1 MQNPSFS
8 MNEPPPHKQ
17 LRHTDSV
24 QRIRQKRLEQAILVV
39 LIALVALTPF
49 NLAESKITVVPT
61 LLFSILS
68 LITALMLLRKG
79 YAQSA
84 ATLTLIVMFVCTAQ
98 AMWGGAG
105 LRSSALIG
113 FPVALL
119 FAMIMLGQRA
129 FYLALAAMLG
139 YMAILLWATNNG
151 WRTGLEDSTDY
162 RWLVDYGIILSAAS
176 FIIRVLAADLL
187 ALLDALHVQMDAAT
201 RSRLQAEHLAN
212 HDNLT
217 GLPNRR
223 MAEHYF
229 NELWTLSQQD
239 HAGVGLVFVDV
250 DNFKTFND
258 SHGHDLGDELL
269 RHLGNTISGQLRKS
283 DRLVRIAGD
292 EFLILLSGISKGK
305 DVELI
310 LDKVRSAVARPVT
323 IHSETVIPALSM
335 GISLAPEH
343 GENFRELVTMADHA
357 MYQAKAAGRNQ
368 YQFFRPKQ
376 LK

>member
-1 MQNPSFS
+1 

-98 AMWGGAG
+98 AMWGGVG

-229 NELWTLSQQD
+229 NELWTLSQQE

>member
-98 AMWGGAG
+98 AMWGGVG

>member
-1 MQNPSFS
+1 M
-8 MNEPPPHKQ
+8 
-17 LRHTDSV
+17 
-24 QRIRQKRLEQAILVV
+24 
-39 LIALVALTPF
+39 
-49 NLAESKITVVPT
+49 
-61 LLFSILS
+61 
-68 LITALMLLRKG
+68 
-79 YAQSA
+79 
-84 ATLTLIVMFVCTAQ
+84 
-98 AMWGGAG
+98 
-105 LRSSALIG
+105 
-113 FPVALL
+113 
-119 FAMIMLGQRA
+119 
-129 FYLALAAMLG
+129 
-139 YMAILLWATNNG
+139 
-151 WRTGLEDSTDY
+151 
-162 RWLVDYGIILSAAS
+162 
-176 FIIRVLAADLL
+176 
-187 ALLDALHVQMDAAT
+187 
-201 RSRLQAEHLAN
+201 
-212 HDNLT
+212 
-217 GLPNRR
+217 
-223 MAEHYF
+223 
-229 NELWTLSQQD
+229 
-239 HAGVGLVFVDV
+239 